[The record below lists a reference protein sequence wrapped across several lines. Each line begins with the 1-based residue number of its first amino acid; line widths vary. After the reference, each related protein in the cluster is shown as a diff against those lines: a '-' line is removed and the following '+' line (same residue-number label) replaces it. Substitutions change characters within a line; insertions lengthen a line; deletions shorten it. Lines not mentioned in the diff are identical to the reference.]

1 MDKKKSEIWG
11 KLINI
16 TKKLRNVKKVLD
28 SRGVICYYNF
38 AVQEKQT

>member
-1 MDKKKSEIWG
+1 MG
-11 KLINI
+11 K
-16 TKKLRNVKKVLD
+16 TYKYYKKLRNVKKVLD